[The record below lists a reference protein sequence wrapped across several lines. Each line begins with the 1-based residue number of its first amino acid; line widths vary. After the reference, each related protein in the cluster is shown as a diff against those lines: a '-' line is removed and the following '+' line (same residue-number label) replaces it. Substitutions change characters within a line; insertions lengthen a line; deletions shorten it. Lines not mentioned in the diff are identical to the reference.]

1 VTAPIEVDLPHKLG
15 RAGARERME
24 RGMGKLADF
33 IPGGTIAEQRWD
45 GDTLVLTVEG
55 MGQRV
60 GARLTVLET
69 HVHALFDL
77 PPMLALF
84 AGKIRDK
91 LQKEGPK
98 LLE

>member
-1 VTAPIEVDLPHKLG
+1 MTAPIEVDLPHKLG
-15 RAGARERME
+15 RDGARGRME

-33 IPGGTIAEQRWD
+33 IPGGHVTEQRWE
-45 GDTLVLTVEG
+45 GDTLILTVEG

-60 GARLTVLET
+60 GARLTVFDA

-77 PPMLALF
+77 PPFLAMF
-84 AGKIRDK
+84 AGRIRDK
-91 LQKEGPK
+91 LQKDGPK